1 MVWRHG
7 GAVVW
12 RHGGAPSLPA
22 VDLLVLPEHSL
33 HGESFLA
40 DVTLERS
47 LSGVRPLVF
56 RQPGGSAETLAADVA
71 RKLQRPLVELQVL
84 LQLLHGGEIFEAQ
97 EAAMKRFLL
106 VFTDKDLFIRFRNKQ
121 AASFC

>member
-7 GAVVW
+7 GAV
-12 RHGGAPSLPA
+12 SLPA
-22 VDLLVLPEHSL
+22 VDLLVLPENSL

-47 LSGVRPLVF
+47 LSGVRPLVLP
-56 RQPGGSAETLAADVA
+56 QPGGSAEALAADVA
-71 RKLQRPLVELQVL
+71 HELQCPLVELQVL
-84 LQLLHGGEIFEAQ
+84 LQLLRGGEIFEAQ

-106 VFTDKDLFIRFRNKQ
+106 VLKDKDLFIRFRNKQ
-121 AASFC
+121 AAPFC